1 MNYIELTATISPLEV
16 GRDILTAELAEIGFE
31 SFVETENGLQAY
43 VQENDFNDGAIKGLN
58 IINQAGFTID
68 YTTKTI
74 IDKNWNE
81 VWESNFDPIN
91 VDNQCYIRAPFHD
104 QKKEIPFD
112 IVIEPKMS
120 FGTGHHETTFLMT
133 QRLLNLDLAE
143 KDVLDMGCG
152 TGVLAILAKLKKAN
166 KVVAVDNDEWAY
178 QNTVENVK
186 TNNQPTIDVRMGG
199 SETIVGDSYDVIIA
213 NINRN
218 ILLQNMEAYAKTLK
232 NGGTILF
239 SGFFSLDVPILLEEA
254 KKHNLNLS
262 YQTDKNDWT
271 LLHLIKSI

>member
-1 MNYIELTATISPLEV
+1 MNYIELTAIISPLEV

-43 VQENDFNDGAIKGLN
+43 VQENDFNDAAIKGLN

-91 VDNQCYIRAPFHD
+91 VDNQCYIRAPFHN